1 MFWKTS
7 AGSVGPRAPMPAA
20 ESLTRELQVR
30 IDAVVARTSQA
41 AASPRV
47 LQLEW
52 ADPLMCGGHWV
63 VEMVELAGGTNCFGH
78 KDHGSSRLEWPDVVA
93 SQPEVV
99 ILMPCGFGLE
109 RSLEDM
115 PILAEKEGLGHPAGG
130 AGQPGLRHR
139 RQRLHQPVG
148 AQADHGPGNNGRNH
162 PPGAV
167 LRHDS
172 RRGRGPLGW
181 GGPKLP
187 PSVWEGMLSSAITPS
202 LGGEDWLHCPSRVRD
217 WGGDWPLPP

>member
-1 MFWKTS
+1 MAELGRSLNKEPDVIS
-7 AGSVGPRAPMPAA
+7 LDPIYLSDVLEDIRQVGRATGAEARA

-115 PILAEKEGLGHPAGG
+115 PILAQKEGWDSLPAVRNNQVYVIDASAYTSRLGPRLVTGLEIMAEIIHPELFSGMIPEG
-130 AGQPGLRHR
+130 AVARWDG
-139 RQRLHQPVG
+139 VG
-148 AQADHGPGNNGRNH
+148 A
-162 PPGAV
+162 
-167 LRHDS
+167 
-172 RRGRGPLGW
+172 
-181 GGPKLP
+181 
-187 PSVWEGMLSSAITPS
+187 
-202 LGGEDWLHCPSRVRD
+202 
-217 WGGDWPLPP
+217 